1 MIPLSV
7 LDLATVATGSSP
19 ARAFAETTATAVAVE
34 RLGYKRLWV
43 AEHHGMPAVAS
54 SAPAVLI
61 AHLAN
66 ATTTLR
72 VGSGG
77 VMLPNHAPLVVAE
90 QFATLEAL
98 YPGRI
103 DLGLG
108 RAPGTDHVTARALR
122 RTLDLGADSF
132 PDDVVELIRYLLPS
146 DATVTHPFANPG
158 RGYLPEMWLLGSSTF
173 SAQLAGILG
182 LSFSFAYHFAPQLMD
197 AALATYRAHFQPS
210 IVLGEPRV
218 MVAASVICAAS
229 DDEAKWLS
237 GSSALSIVQMRTG
250 HPGELP
256 SPEEAAAYVFTP
268 IEEQIAIEAMSS
280 HLIGDPTTVA
290 EGLSRLQLRTAAD
303 EIMIST
309 RVHSLEARITSLAL
323 VAKAWG
329 LSESLEPPEAD
340 HDSSI

>member
-19 ARAFAETTATAVAVE
+19 ARAFAETTALSIEVE
-34 RLGYKRLWV
+34 QLGYKRLWV

-61 AHLAN
+61 AHLAD

-98 YPGRI
+98 HPGRI

-132 PDDVVELIRYLLPS
+132 PNDVVELIKYLLPS
-146 DATVTHPFANPG
+146 DAAPAHPFANPG
-158 RGYLPEMWLLGSSTF
+158 NGYLPEMWLLGSSTF

-182 LSFSFAYHFAPQLMD
+182 LSFSFAYHFAPREVD
-197 AALATYRAHFQPS
+197 AALAAYRTNFQPS
-210 IVLGEPRV
+210 IVLDEPRV
-218 MVAASVICAAS
+218 MVAVSVICAPS
-229 DDEAKWLS
+229 TEEATWLS
-237 GSSALSIVQMRTG
+237 GSSKLSIVQMRTG
-250 HPGELP
+250 RPGQLP
-256 SPEEAAAYVFTP
+256 SPEEAALHEFTP
-268 IEEQIAIEAMSS
+268 IETEIAAEAMAT
-280 HLIGDPTTVA
+280 HVIGDPEAVVD
-290 EGLSRLQLRTAAD
+290 GLSALLERTQAD
-303 EIMIST
+303 EFMIST
-309 RVHSLEARITSLAL
+309 RLHSLEARITSYELL
-323 VAKAWG
+323 GEAWG
-329 LSESLEPPEAD
+329 ITEGENLVGAD
-340 HDSSI
+340 

>member
-1 MIPLSV
+1 VIPLSV

-19 ARAFAETTATAVAVE
+19 ARAFAETTALSIEVE
-34 RLGYKRLWV
+34 QLGYKRLWV

-61 AHLAN
+61 AHLAD

-98 YPGRI
+98 HPGRI

-132 PDDVVELIRYLLPS
+132 PNDVVELIKYLLPS
-146 DATVTHPFANPG
+146 DAAPAHPFANPG
-158 RGYLPEMWLLGSSTF
+158 NGYLPEMWLLGSSTF

-182 LSFSFAYHFAPQLMD
+182 LSFSFAYHFAPREVD
-197 AALATYRAHFQPS
+197 AALAAYRTNFQPS
-210 IVLGEPRV
+210 IVLDEPRV
-218 MVAASVICAAS
+218 MVAVSVICAPS
-229 DDEAKWLS
+229 TEEATWLS
-237 GSSALSIVQMRTG
+237 GSSKLSIVQMRTG
-250 HPGELP
+250 RPGQLP
-256 SPEEAAAYVFTP
+256 SPEEAALHEFTP
-268 IEEQIAIEAMSS
+268 IETEIAAEAMAT
-280 HLIGDPTTVA
+280 HVIGDPEAVVD
-290 EGLSRLQLRTAAD
+290 GLSALLERTQAD
-303 EIMIST
+303 EFMIST
-309 RVHSLEARITSLAL
+309 RLHSLEARITSYELL
-323 VAKAWG
+323 GEAWG
-329 LSESLEPPEAD
+329 ITEGENLVGAD
-340 HDSSI
+340 

>member
-19 ARAFAETTATAVAVE
+19 ARAFAETTALSIEVE
-34 RLGYKRLWV
+34 QLGYKRLWV

-61 AHLAN
+61 AHLAD

-98 YPGRI
+98 HPGRI

-132 PDDVVELIRYLLPS
+132 PNDVVELIKYLLPS
-146 DATVTHPFANPG
+146 DAAPAHPFANPG
-158 RGYLPEMWLLGSSTF
+158 NGYLPEMWLLGSSTF

-182 LSFSFAYHFAPQLMD
+182 LSFSFAYHFAPREVD
-197 AALATYRAHFQPS
+197 AALAAYRTNFQPS
-210 IVLGEPRV
+210 IVLDEPRV
-218 MVAASVICAAS
+218 MVAVSVICAPS
-229 DDEAKWLS
+229 TEEATWLS
-237 GSSALSIVQMRTG
+237 GSSKLSIVQMRTG
-250 HPGELP
+250 RPGQLP
-256 SPEEAAAYVFTP
+256 SPEEAALHEFTP
-268 IEEQIAIEAMSS
+268 IETEIAAEAMAT
-280 HLIGDPTTVA
+280 HVIGDPEAVVD
-290 EGLSRLQLRTAAD
+290 GLSALLERTQAD
-303 EIMIST
+303 EFMIST
-309 RVHSLEARITSLAL
+309 RLHSLEARITSYELL
-323 VAKAWG
+323 GEAWG
-329 LSESLEPPEAD
+329 ITEGENLVGVD
-340 HDSSI
+340 

>member
-19 ARAFAETTATAVAVE
+19 ARAFAETTALSIEVE
-34 RLGYKRLWV
+34 QLGYKRLWV

-61 AHLAN
+61 AHLAD

-98 YPGRI
+98 HPGRI

-132 PDDVVELIRYLLPS
+132 PNDVVELIKYLLPS
-146 DATVTHPFANPG
+146 DAAPAHPFANPG
-158 RGYLPEMWLLGSSTF
+158 NGYLPEMWLLGSSTF

-182 LSFSFAYHFAPQLMD
+182 LSFSFAYHFAPREVD
-197 AALATYRAHFQPS
+197 AALAAYRTNFQPS
-210 IVLGEPRV
+210 IVLDEPRV
-218 MVAASVICAAS
+218 MVAVSVICAPS
-229 DDEAKWLS
+229 TEEATWLS
-237 GSSALSIVQMRTG
+237 GSSKLSIVQMRTG
-250 HPGELP
+250 RPGQLP
-256 SPEEAAAYVFTP
+256 SPEEAALHEFTP
-268 IEEQIAIEAMSS
+268 IETEIAAEAMAT
-280 HLIGDPTTVA
+280 HVIGDPEAVVD
-290 EGLSRLQLRTAAD
+290 GLSALLERTQAD
-303 EIMIST
+303 EFMIST
-309 RVHSLEARITSLAL
+309 RLHSLESRITSYELL
-323 VAKAWG
+323 GEAWG
-329 LSESLEPPEAD
+329 ITEGENLVGVD
-340 HDSSI
+340 

>member
-1 MIPLSV
+1 VIPLSV

-19 ARAFAETTATAVAVE
+19 ARAFAETTALSIEVE
-34 RLGYKRLWV
+34 QLGYKRLWV

-61 AHLAN
+61 AHLAD

-98 YPGRI
+98 HPGRI

-132 PDDVVELIRYLLPS
+132 PNDVVELIKYLLPS
-146 DATVTHPFANPG
+146 DAAPAHPFANPG
-158 RGYLPEMWLLGSSTF
+158 NGYLPEMWLLGSSTF

-182 LSFSFAYHFAPQLMD
+182 LSFSFAYHFAPREVD
-197 AALATYRAHFQPS
+197 AALAAYRTNFQPS
-210 IVLGEPRV
+210 IVLDEPRV
-218 MVAASVICAAS
+218 MVAVSVICAPS
-229 DDEAKWLS
+229 TEEATWLS
-237 GSSALSIVQMRTG
+237 GSSKLSIVQMRTG
-250 HPGELP
+250 RPGQLP
-256 SPEEAAAYVFTP
+256 SPEEAALHEFTP
-268 IEEQIAIEAMSS
+268 IETEIAAEAMAT
-280 HLIGDPTTVA
+280 HVIGDPDAVVN
-290 EGLSRLQLRTAAD
+290 GLSALLERTQAD
-303 EIMIST
+303 EFMIST
-309 RVHSLEARITSLAL
+309 RLHSLEARITSYELL
-323 VAKAWG
+323 GEAWG
-329 LSESLEPPEAD
+329 ITEGENLVGVD
-340 HDSSI
+340 

>member
-7 LDLATVATGSSP
+7 LDLATVATGSTP
-19 ARAFAETTATAVAVE
+19 ARAFAETTTTAMEVE

-98 YPGRI
+98 HPGRI

-122 RTLDLGADSF
+122 RTLDLGADRF
-132 PDDVVELIRYLLPS
+132 PDDVVELIKYLLPR
-146 DATVTHPFANPG
+146 DGAPAHPFANPG
-158 RGYLPEMWLLGSSTF
+158 NGYLPEMWLLGSSTF

-182 LSFSFAYHFAPQLMD
+182 LSFSFAYHFAPTQLD
-197 AALATYRAHFQPS
+197 AALETYRTNFQPS
-210 IVLGEPRV
+210 IVLEEPHV
-218 MVAASVICAAS
+218 MVAVSVICAPS
-229 DDEAKWLS
+229 TPEAKWLS

-250 HPGELP
+250 RPGLLP
-256 SPEEAAAYVFTP
+256 SPEEAAAHSFTP
-268 IEEQIAIEAMSS
+268 IEETIAAEAMAT
-280 HLIGDPTTVA
+280 HLIGDPALVA
-290 EGLSRLQLRTAAD
+290 SGLSNLEQRTGAD

-309 RVHSLEARITSLAL
+309 RVHALDARIDSLRLIAH
-323 VAKAWG
+323 AWEISG
-329 LSESLEPPEAD
+329 S
-340 HDSSI
+340 HDSS